1 MLVPLDLHLNPL
13 LTMPTRTETAQAAA
27 AGLRN
32 FAASIQETPVLIGFD
47 GFVDAIIDVVDTRH
61 NVERYDPIH
70 TLAEFGQ
77 RIVDS
82 AGRSSNV
89 ELVTK
94 LEKLGGNGPIMANA
108 MATAGFDVTYIGPL
122 GEGVIHPVFNEFAE
136 IAKLHTIADPAH
148 TDALEFD
155 DGKLMLGKHASL
167 RHVNQDTIDEHLG
180 RETYVQLVRETK
192 FLGMVNWTMLTR
204 LNTIWQTL
212 IEEVLPQMD
221 NDRTIFIDLAD
232 PGKRTT
238 EDLAEA
244 MELTKKLNTESRVV
258 VGFNMSE
265 AAQVAKVLG
274 VAVPEDDAAQK
285 AAIEQ
290 IALDL
295 REALEVH
302 CVCVHPREGAAAAIK
317 TDSSIETALFK
328 GPFVA
333 KPKLSTGAGDNFNAG
348 FCLGLLAGLPIDQCL
363 CTGTGTSGF
372 YVRNAHSPSLDE
384 LAAFCDDLPD
394 PE

>member
-1 MLVPLDLHLNPL
+1 
-13 LTMPTRTETAQAAA
+13 MPTRTETAQAAA
-27 AGLRN
+27 AGLRT
-32 FAASIQETPVLIGFD
+32 FAASIGETPALIGFD
-47 GFVDAIIDVVDTRH
+47 GFVDAIIAVVDKRH
-61 NVERYDPIH
+61 DTDHYDPVH
-70 TLAEFGQ
+70 TLDAFGQ

-108 MATAGFDVTYIGPL
+108 MATAGFDVTYIGNL
-122 GEGVIHPVFNEFAE
+122 GEAALHPVFNDFAE
-136 IAKLHTIADPAH
+136 IAKVHSIADPGH

-167 RHVNQDTIDEHLG
+167 RHVNQETIDEQIG
-180 RETYVQLVRETK
+180 RQVYVELIRQMG
-192 FLGMVNWTMLTR
+192 FIGMVNWTMLTR
-204 LNTIWQTL
+204 LNSIWEAL
-212 IEEVLPQMD
+212 IEEVLPEMD
-221 NDRTIFIDLAD
+221 NDKVVFIDLAD
-232 PGKRTT
+232 PSKRTK
-238 EDLAEA
+238 DDIAEA
-244 MELTKKLNTESRVV
+244 MELTKRLNTQSKVV
-258 VGFNMSE
+258 VGFNLSE
-265 AAQVAKVLG
+265 AAQVADVLG
-274 VAVPEDDAAQK
+274 VVVPDNDADQK

-290 IALDL
+290 IAIDL

-317 TDSSIETALFK
+317 TPGSDTGVQSAIFK

-363 CTGTGTSGF
+363 CTGTATSGF

-384 LAAFCDDLPD
+384 LAAFCDDLPA

>member
-1 MLVPLDLHLNPL
+1 
-13 LTMPTRTETAQAAA
+13 MPTRTETAQAAA
-27 AGLRN
+27 QGLRA
-32 FAASIQETPVLIGFD
+32 FSTLIKDTPVLIGFD
-47 GFVDAIIDVVDTRH
+47 GFVDAIIAVVDKRH
-61 NVERYDPIH
+61 DTDHYEPLA
-70 TLAEFGQ
+70 TLSAFGQ

-108 MATAGFDVTYIGPL
+108 MATAGLPVTYIGNL
-122 GEGVIHPVFNEFAE
+122 GEGKLNPVFNDFAE
-136 IAKLHTIADPAH
+136 MATVHSIAEPGH

-167 RHVNQDTIDEHLG
+167 RHVNQETIDEQIG
-180 RETYVQLVRETK
+180 RDAYVEIIRKTK
-192 FLGMVNWTMLTR
+192 FLGMVNWTMLTK
-204 LNTIWQTL
+204 LNSIWEAL
-212 IEEVLPQMD
+212 IEDVLPQMD
-221 NDRTIFIDLAD
+221 NSRTIFIDLAD
-232 PGKRTT
+232 PSKRTD

-244 MELTKKLNTESRVV
+244 MELTKRLNTQAKVV

-274 VAVPEDDAAQK
+274 VSVPEGDSAQK

-290 IALDL
+290 IATDL
-295 REALEVH
+295 REALEVE
-302 CVCVHPREGAAAAIK
+302 CVVVHPREGAAAALRIS
-317 TDSSIETALFK
+317 DGIQTAIFK

-333 KPKLSTGAGDNFNAG
+333 KPKLSTGAGDKFNAG

-363 CTGTGTSGF
+363 CTGAGTSGF

-384 LAAFCDDLPD
+384 LAAFCDDLPA

>member
-1 MLVPLDLHLNPL
+1 MMPRPERAIK
-13 LTMPTRTETAQAAA
+13 MPTRTETAQAAA
-27 AGLRN
+27 AGLRA
-32 FAASIQETPVLIGFD
+32 FASSIQDTPVLIGFD
-47 GFVDAIIDVVDTRH
+47 GFVDSIIAVVDKRH
-61 NVERYDPIH
+61 DTDHYDPVH
-70 TLAEFGQ
+70 TLQDFGQ

-108 MATAGFDVTYIGPL
+108 MATAGFDVNYIGPL

-136 IAKLHTIADPAH
+136 IAKVHSIADPAH

-167 RHVNQDTIDEHLG
+167 RHVNQKTIDEHLG
-180 RETYVQLVRETK
+180 RAVYVELIRQTK
-192 FLGMVNWTMLTR
+192 FLGMVNWTMLTK
-204 LNTIWQTL
+204 LNTIWEAL
-212 IEEVLPQMD
+212 IEDVLPQMD
-221 NDRTIFIDLAD
+221 NSRTVFIDLAD
-232 PGKRTT
+232 PSKRTDD
-238 EDLAEA
+238 DLAEA
-244 MELTKKLNTESRVV
+244 MELTKKLNTQSKVV

-274 VAVPEDDAAQK
+274 VSVPEDDAAQK
-285 AAIEQ
+285 AAILQ
-290 IALDL
+290 IATDL
-295 REALEVH
+295 REALDVH
-302 CVCVHPREGAAAAIK
+302 CVCVHPREGAAAVIK
-317 TDSSIETALFK
+317 TPGSDSGIESAIFK
-328 GPFVA
+328 GPFVS

-384 LAAFCDDLPD
+384 LAAFCDDLPA

>member
-1 MLVPLDLHLNPL
+1 
-13 LTMPTRTETAQAAA
+13 MPTRTETAQATA

-32 FAASIQETPVLIGFD
+32 FAASITETPVLIGFD
-47 GFVDAIIDVVDTRH
+47 GFVDAIIAVVDKRH
-61 NVERYDPIH
+61 DTDNYDPVH
-70 TLAEFGQ
+70 TLDAFGQ

-108 MATAGFDVTYIGPL
+108 MATAGLPVTYIGNL
-122 GEGVIHPVFNEFAE
+122 GEGKLNPVFNDFAE
-136 IAKLHTIADPAH
+136 IATVYSIAEPGH

-167 RHVNQDTIDEHLG
+167 RHVNQDTIDQQIG
-180 RETYVQLVRETK
+180 RDKYVELVRNTK
-192 FLGMVNWTMLTR
+192 FLGMVNWTMLTK
-204 LNTIWQTL
+204 LNTIWEAL
-212 IEEVLPQMD
+212 VDEVLPQMD
-221 NDRTIFIDLAD
+221 NDRYVFIDLAD
-232 PGKRTT
+232 PSKRNK
-238 EDLAEA
+238 EDIAEA
-244 MELTKKLNTESRVV
+244 MELTKKLNTQSKVV
-258 VGFNMSE
+258 VGFNLSE
-265 AAQVAKVLG
+265 AAQVADVLG
-274 VAVPEDDAAQK
+274 VAVPHTDSDQK
-285 AAIEQ
+285 AAVEK
-290 IALDL
+290 IATDL
-295 REALEVH
+295 REALDVH
-302 CVCVHPREGAAAAIK
+302 CVCVHPREGAAASIK
-317 TDSSIETALFK
+317 TVSGVESAVFK

>member
-1 MLVPLDLHLNPL
+1 
-13 LTMPTRTETAQAAA
+13 MPTRTETAQATAQ
-27 AGLRN
+27 GLRA
-32 FAASIQETPVLIGFD
+32 FANSIQDTPVLIGFD
-47 GFVDAIIDVVDTRH
+47 GFVDAIIAVVDKRH
-61 NVERYDPIH
+61 DTEHYDPVH
-70 TLAEFGQ
+70 ALADFGQ

-108 MATAGFDVTYIGPL
+108 MATAGLPVTYIGNL
-122 GEGVIHPVFNEFAE
+122 GEGTLNPVFNEFAE
-136 IAKLHTIADPAH
+136 MATVHSIAEPGH

-167 RHVNQDTIDEHLG
+167 RHVNQDTIDQQIG
-180 RETYVQLVRETK
+180 RDKYVEIVRNTK
-192 FLGMVNWTMLTR
+192 FLGMVNWTMLTK
-204 LNTIWQTL
+204 LNTIWEAL
-212 IEEVLPQMD
+212 INEVLPQMD
-221 NDRTIFIDLAD
+221 NDRYVFIDLAD
-232 PGKRTT
+232 PSKRTD

-244 MELTKKLNTESRVV
+244 MELTKKLNMQSRVV
-258 VGFNMSE
+258 VGFNLSE

-274 VAVPEDDAAQK
+274 VSVPDGDANQKQAVQ
-285 AAIEQ
+285 Q

-295 REALEVH
+295 REALDVH

-317 TDSSIETALFK
+317 TDRGIESAIFK

-348 FCLGLLAGLPIDQCL
+348 FCLGLLASLPIDQCL
-363 CTGTGTSGF
+363 CTGTGTSGY

-384 LAAFCDDLPD
+384 LAAFCDDLPA

>member
-1 MLVPLDLHLNPL
+1 
-13 LTMPTRTETAQAAA
+13 MPTRTETAQAAA
-27 AGLRN
+27 QGLRT
-32 FAASIQETPVLIGFD
+32 FAASIQDTPVLIGFD
-47 GFVDAIIDVVDTRH
+47 GFVDSIIDVVDKRH
-61 NVERYDPIH
+61 DTERYDPVH
-70 TLAEFGQ
+70 TLAEFGT
-77 RIVDS
+77 RIAES

-108 MATAGFDVTYIGPL
+108 MARAGFDVNYIGPL

-136 IAKLHTIADPAH
+136 IAKVHSIADPAH

-167 RHVNQDTIDEHLG
+167 RHVNQKTIDEHLG
-180 RETYVQLVRETK
+180 REAYVELIRNTQ

-204 LNTIWQTL
+204 LNTIWEAL
-212 IEEVLPQMD
+212 IDEVLPQMD
-221 NDRTIFIDLAD
+221 NDRYVFIDLAD
-232 PGKRTT
+232 PSKRTS

-244 MELTKKLNTESRVV
+244 MALTKKLNAESRVV
-258 VGFNMSE
+258 VGFNLSE
-265 AAQVAKVLG
+265 ATQVAKVLG
-274 VAVPEDDAAQK
+274 VKVPEDDAEQK
-285 AAIEQ
+285 AAVQQ

-295 REALEVH
+295 REALDVH

-317 TDSSIETALFK
+317 TEAGIESAIFK

-384 LAAFCDDLPD
+384 LAAFCDDLPA

>member
-1 MLVPLDLHLNPL
+1 
-13 LTMPTRTETAQAAA
+13 MPTRTETAQAAA
-27 AGLRN
+27 AGLRT
-32 FAASIQETPVLIGFD
+32 FAASIQDTPVLVGFD
-47 GFVDAIIDVVDTRH
+47 GFVDAIIAVVDKRH
-61 NVERYDPIH
+61 DTDHYDPVH
-70 TLAEFGQ
+70 TLDKFGQ

-108 MATAGFDVTYIGPL
+108 MATAGFDVTYIGNL
-122 GEGVIHPVFNEFAE
+122 GEGTLHPVFNEFAE
-136 IAKLHTIADPAH
+136 IANVHSIAEPGH

-167 RHVNQDTIDEHLG
+167 RHVNQDTIDRQIG
-180 RETYVQLVRETK
+180 RQVYVEMIRQMK
-192 FLGMVNWTMLTR
+192 FIGMVNWTMLTQ
-204 LNTIWQTL
+204 LNTIWGAL

-221 NDRTIFIDLAD
+221 NSRYVFIDLAD
-232 PGKRTT
+232 PSKRTK
-238 EDLAEA
+238 DDIAEA
-244 MELTKKLNTESRVV
+244 MELTKRLNTQSKVV
-258 VGFNMSE
+258 VGFNLSE
-265 AAQVAKVLG
+265 ATQVAKVLG
-274 VAVPEDDAAQK
+274 VEVPLTDMEQK
-285 AAIEQ
+285 AAIEH
-290 IALDL
+290 IAADL

-317 TDSSIETALFK
+317 TEAGVETALFK

-348 FCLGLLAGLPIDQCL
+348 FCLGLLAGLPIDQAL
-363 CTGTGTSGF
+363 CAGTGTSGF

>member
-1 MLVPLDLHLNPL
+1 M
-13 LTMPTRTETAQAAA
+13 
-27 AGLRN
+27 
-32 FAASIQETPVLIGFD
+32 LIGFD
-47 GFVDAIIDVVDTRH
+47 GFVDAIIAVVDKRH
-61 NVERYDPIH
+61 DTDRYDPVH
-70 TLAEFGQ
+70 TLDAFGK

-108 MATAGFDVTYIGPL
+108 MATAGLPVTYIGNL
-122 GEGVIHPVFNEFAE
+122 GEAALHPVFNDFAQ
-136 IAKLHTIADPAH
+136 IATVHSIADPGH

-167 RHVNQDTIDEHLG
+167 RHVNQDTIDKQIG
-180 RETYVQLVRETK
+180 RDQYVEIVRQTK
-192 FLGMVNWTMLTR
+192 FLGMVNWTMLTQ
-204 LNTIWQTL
+204 LNTIWEAL

-221 NDRTIFIDLAD
+221 SDRYVFIDLAD
-232 PGKRTT
+232 PSKRTKD
-238 EDLAEA
+238 DLAEA
-244 MELTKKLNTESRVV
+244 MALTKRLNTQSRVV
-258 VGFNMSE
+258 VGFNLSE
-265 AAQVAKVLG
+265 AAQVAEVLG
-274 VAVPEDDAAQK
+274 VAVPATDMEQK

-290 IALDL
+290 IATDL

-302 CVCVHPREGAAAAIK
+302 CVCVHPREGAAAAIQK
-317 TDSSIETALFK
+317 GSGVVSAIFK

-348 FCLGLLAGLPIDQCL
+348 FCLGLLAGLPIDEAL
-363 CTGTGTSGF
+363 CVGTGTSGF

-384 LAAFCDDLPD
+384 LAAFCDDLPA

>member
-1 MLVPLDLHLNPL
+1 
-13 LTMPTRTETAQAAA
+13 MPTRTKTAQAAA
-27 AGLRN
+27 AGLRT
-32 FAASIQETPVLIGFD
+32 FSASIKDTPVLIGFD
-47 GFVDAIIDVVDTRH
+47 GFVDAIIAVVDKRH
-61 NVERYDPIH
+61 DTDNYEPVH
-70 TLAEFGQ
+70 TLDKFGQ

-108 MATAGFDVTYIGPL
+108 MATAGLPVTYIGNL
-122 GEGVIHPVFNEFAE
+122 GEGKLNPVFNDFAE
-136 IAKLHTIADPAH
+136 MATVHSIAEPGH

-167 RHVNQDTIDEHLG
+167 RHVNQETIDEQIG
-180 RETYVQLVRETK
+180 RAAYVEIVRNTK
-192 FLGMVNWTMLTR
+192 FLGMVNWTMLTK
-204 LNTIWQTL
+204 LNTIWEAL
-212 IEEVLPQMD
+212 IEDVLPQMD
-221 NDRTIFIDLAD
+221 NSRYVFIDLAD
-232 PGKRTT
+232 PSKRTD

-244 MELTKKLNTESRVV
+244 MELTKRLNTQSKVV

-274 VAVPEDDAAQK
+274 VAMPDSDAEQK
-285 AAIEQ
+285 QAIEQ
-290 IALDL
+290 IAKDL
-295 REALEVH
+295 REALDVH
-302 CVCVHPREGAAAAIK
+302 CVCVHPREGAAAVIK
-317 TDSSIETALFK
+317 TDKGIESAVFK

-348 FCLGLLAGLPIDQCL
+348 FCLGLLAGLPIEQAL
-363 CTGTGTSGF
+363 CAGTGTSGF

>member
-1 MLVPLDLHLNPL
+1 
-13 LTMPTRTETAQAAA
+13 MPTRTETAQAAA
-27 AGLRN
+27 QGLRT
-32 FAASIQETPVLIGFD
+32 FANSIKDTPVLIGFD
-47 GFVDAIIDVVDTRH
+47 GFVDAIIAVVDKRQDTE
-61 NVERYDPIH
+61 NYDPVH
-70 TLAEFGQ
+70 TLADFGQ

-108 MATAGFDVTYIGPL
+108 MATAGLPVTYIGNL
-122 GEGVIHPVFNEFAE
+122 GEPSLNPVFNEFAE
-136 IAKLHTIADPAH
+136 MATVHSIAEPGH

-167 RHVNQDTIDEHLG
+167 RHVNQDTIDQQIG
-180 RETYVQLVRETK
+180 RDKYVEIVRNTK

-204 LNTIWQTL
+204 LNTIWEAL
-212 IEEVLPQMD
+212 IDEVLPQMD
-221 NDRTIFIDLAD
+221 NDRYVFIDLAD
-232 PGKRTT
+232 PSKRTD

-244 MELTKKLNTESRVV
+244 MELTKKLNTQSKVV
-258 VGFNMSE
+258 VGFNLSE
-265 AAQVAKVLG
+265 ATQVAKVLG
-274 VAVPEDDAAQK
+274 VPVPHTDSDQK
-285 AAIEQ
+285 AAVEK
-290 IALDL
+290 IATDL
-295 REALEVH
+295 REALDVH

-317 TDSSIETALFK
+317 KGSGVVSAIFK

-363 CTGTGTSGF
+363 CTGTGTSGY

-384 LAAFCDDLPD
+384 LASFCDDLPD

>member
-1 MLVPLDLHLNPL
+1 
-13 LTMPTRTETAQAAA
+13 MPTRTETAQAAS
-27 AGLRN
+27 AGLRA
-32 FAASIQETPVLIGFD
+32 FAATVQDTPVLIGFD
-47 GFVDAIIDVVDTRH
+47 GFVDAIIAVVDKRH
-61 NVERYDPIH
+61 DTDNYDPVH
-70 TLAEFGQ
+70 TLDKFGQ

-108 MATAGFDVTYIGPL
+108 MATAGFDVDYIGPL
-122 GEGVIHPVFNEFAE
+122 GEGAIHPVFNEFAE
-136 IAKLHTIADPAH
+136 IAKVHSIADPAH

-167 RHVNQDTIDEHLG
+167 RHVNQKTIDEHIG
-180 RETYVQLVRETK
+180 REAYVEIVRKAK

-204 LNTIWQTL
+204 LNTIWEAL
-212 IEEVLPQMD
+212 INDVLPQMD
-221 NDRTIFIDLAD
+221 NDRYVFIDLAD
-232 PGKRTT
+232 PSKRTSD
-238 EDLAEA
+238 DLAEA
-244 MELTKKLNTESRVV
+244 MELTKKLNTQSNVV
-258 VGFNMSE
+258 VGFNLSE
-265 AAQVAKVLG
+265 ATQVASVLG
-274 VAVPEDDAAQK
+274 VPVPEDDMEQK
-285 AAIEQ
+285 AAVEQ

-295 REALEVH
+295 REALDVH
-302 CVCVHPREGAAAAIK
+302 SVCVHPREGAAAAIR
-317 TDSSIETALFK
+317 TDAGVESAIFK

-384 LAAFCDDLPD
+384 LASFCDDLPD

>member
-1 MLVPLDLHLNPL
+1 
-13 LTMPTRTETAQAAA
+13 MPTRTETAQAAA
-27 AGLRN
+27 AGLRT
-32 FAASIQETPVLIGFD
+32 FANTIQDTPVLIGFD
-47 GFVDAIIDVVDTRH
+47 GFVDAIIAVVDKRH
-61 NVERYDPIH
+61 DTDNYDPVH
-70 TLAEFGQ
+70 TLDKFGQ

-108 MATAGFDVTYIGPL
+108 MATAGLPVTYIGNL
-122 GEGVIHPVFNEFAE
+122 GTPSLNPVFNDFAE
-136 IAKLHTIADPAH
+136 MATVHSIAEPGH

-167 RHVNQDTIDEHLG
+167 RHVNQETIDQQIG
-180 RETYVQLVRETK
+180 REAYVEIVRNTK
-192 FLGMVNWTMLTR
+192 FLGMVNWTMLTK
-204 LNTIWQTL
+204 LNTIWEAL

-221 NDRTIFIDLAD
+221 NDRYVFIDLAD
-232 PGKRTT
+232 PSKRTS

-244 MELTKKLNTESRVV
+244 MALTKKLNAESKVV
-258 VGFNMSE
+258 VGFNLSE
-265 AAQVAKVLG
+265 ATQVAEVLG
-274 VAVPEDDAAQK
+274 VPVPEGDAAQK
-285 AAIEQ
+285 AAVQQ
-290 IALDL
+290 IATDL
-295 REALEVH
+295 REALDVH

-317 TDSSIETALFK
+317 TDTGIGSAIFK

>member
-1 MLVPLDLHLNPL
+1 
-13 LTMPTRTETAQAAA
+13 MPTRTETAQAAA
-27 AGLRN
+27 AGLRT
-32 FAASIQETPVLIGFD
+32 FAASIRETPVLIGFD
-47 GFVDAIIDVVDTRH
+47 GFVDAIIAVVDKRH
-61 NVERYDPIH
+61 DADHYDPVH
-70 TLAEFGQ
+70 TLDKFGQ

-108 MATAGFDVTYIGPL
+108 MATAGFDVTYIGNL
-122 GEGVIHPVFNEFAE
+122 GEAALHPVFNDFAE
-136 IAKLHTIADPAH
+136 IAKVHSIADPGH

-167 RHVNQDTIDEHLG
+167 RHVNQETIDEHIG
-180 RETYVQLVRETK
+180 RQVYVEMVRQMK
-192 FLGMVNWTMLTR
+192 FIGMVNWTMLTK
-204 LNTIWQTL
+204 LNSIWEAL

-221 NDRTIFIDLAD
+221 NSRYVFIDLAD
-232 PGKRTT
+232 PSKRTK
-238 EDLAEA
+238 EDIAEA
-244 MELTKKLNTESRVV
+244 MELTKRLNTQSKVV
-258 VGFNMSE
+258 VGFNLSE
-265 AAQVAKVLG
+265 AAQVASVLG
-274 VAVPEDDAAQK
+274 VAVPDNDADQK
-285 AAIEQ
+285 AAIAQ
-290 IALDL
+290 IAIDL
-295 REALEVH
+295 REALDVH
-302 CVCVHPREGAAAAIK
+302 CVCVHPREGAAAVIK
-317 TDSSIETALFK
+317 TDDGVQSALFK

-384 LAAFCDDLPD
+384 LAAFCDDLPA